1 MLRNPIVPRATM
13 AMILFQ
19 ILGRRMIPAL
29 LARHAPNI
37 TINRILY
44 LEIIPV
50 NLRAPH
56 WEDCNAAH
64 RKVKFIYY
72 FFGAFIYFLYRN
84 VRATNLPGKMA

>member
-13 AMILFQ
+13 ATILFQ

-56 WEDCNAAH
+56 
-64 RKVKFIYY
+64 
-72 FFGAFIYFLYRN
+72 
-84 VRATNLPGKMA
+84 